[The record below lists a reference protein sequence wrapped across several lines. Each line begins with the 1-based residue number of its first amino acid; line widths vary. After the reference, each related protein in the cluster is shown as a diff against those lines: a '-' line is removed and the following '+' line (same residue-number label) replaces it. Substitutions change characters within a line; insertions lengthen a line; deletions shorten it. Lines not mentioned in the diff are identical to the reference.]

1 MMKLCPLLLLL
12 AFVSCQENFDKRLQ
26 REAKEYSAQHCP
38 QQVQEETVLDS
49 TTYDIPTR
57 TFTRWF
63 TLSGSL
69 DTPQA
74 QEIMQKQ
81 QSTLQQALLKEL
93 QDDPKWKYC
102 MEKEIIFAYKYRSK
116 ESGNIVFQTTLMPK
130 DYAQ

>member
-1 MMKLCPLLLLL
+1 MMKLYPLLLLL
-12 AFVSCQENFDKRLQ
+12 VFVSCQENFDKRLQ
-26 REAKEYSAQHCP
+26 REAKEYSVQHCP
-38 QQVQEETVLDS
+38 QQVQEETMLDS
-49 TTYDIPTR
+49 TTYDISTR

-102 MEKEIIFAYKYRSK
+102 IEKEILFAYKYRSK
-116 ESGNIVFQTTLMPK
+116 KTGNIVFQTTLTPRDFLK
-130 DYAQ
+130 

>member
-1 MMKLCPLLLLL
+1 MMKLYPLLLLL
-12 AFVSCQENFDKRLQ
+12 ACVSCQENFDKRLQ
-26 REAKEYSAQHCP
+26 RESKEYSAQHCP
-38 QQVQEETVLDS
+38 QQVQKETMLDS
-49 TTYDIPTR
+49 TTYDISTR

-74 QEIMQKQ
+74 QEIMQHQ

-102 MEKEIIFAYKYRSK
+102 MEKEIFFAYKYRSK
-116 ESGNIVFQTTLMPK
+116 KTGNIIFQTTLAPK
-130 DYAQ
+130 DYVQ